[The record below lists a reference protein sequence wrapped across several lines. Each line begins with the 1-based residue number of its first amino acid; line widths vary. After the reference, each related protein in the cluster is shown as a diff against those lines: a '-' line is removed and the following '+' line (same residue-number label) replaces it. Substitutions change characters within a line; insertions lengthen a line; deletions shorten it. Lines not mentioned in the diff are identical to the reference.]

1 MKKDKDLF
9 SWDNITIDMYYDI
22 VDILNDEEAD
32 DITKNVRLI
41 ALILDKDESEVWDM
55 DMTKVGDYVSRLKF
69 LSKFDIPSHPK
80 MKINI
85 PGYNLEVMKDV
96 TKISVAQYV
105 DYQSFVGRPFRE
117 SMAEILSIF
126 LIPEGKKYNEGY
138 DIIDLQK
145 VIRNNLSFRVAEGLL
160 GFFLRRYSELLIR
173 SLRYY
178 RKAIQKEMNQE
189 RKTEMEKTI
198 QQIREKI
205 EVLIHLAGSGPSKE

>member
-1 MKKDKDLF
+1 MKKEKDLF

-69 LSKFDIPSHPK
+69 LNKFDIPSHPK
-80 MKINI
+80 MKINL

-117 SMAEILSIF
+117 SMPEILSIF
-126 LIPEGKKYNEGY
+126 LIPEGKTYNTGY

-178 RKAIQKEMNQE
+178 RKAIRKEMNQE
-189 RKTEMEKTI
+189 RKMEMEKTI
-198 QQIREKI
+198 EQIREKI